1 MVFLAVQ
8 VRGTDVIYV
17 IFWTRNNRKLICIDL
32 NDVNSGNLN
41 SEKDSK
47 DKVFS
52 MKNITFRP
60 KMY

>member
-1 MVFLAVQ
+1 MSFFGHETIQNSFAL
-8 VRGTDVIYV
+8 TY
-17 IFWTRNNRKLICIDL
+17 
-32 NDVNSGNLN
+32 DVNSGNLN

-47 DKVFS
+47 DKAFS

>member
-8 VRGTDVIYV
+8 VKGTDVIQV
-17 IFWTRNNRKLICIDL
+17 IFGAQNNRKLICIDL

-41 SEKDSK
+41 SEKDPK
-47 DKVFS
+47 DEAFS